1 MKKTYYNLL
10 QGFVGESQARNRYTF
25 YAKIAQ
31 KEGYP
36 QIQRI
41 FLETAD
47 QERQHA
53 SWFFKMAQMLK
64 KEIGDKSL
72 DESKLDE
79 VVVPTVFGDTI
90 ENLKAAAAGEHY
102 ETTTMYPGFADIAEE
117 EGLPDIAKRIRAI
130 AIAEAHHEERYV
142 KLLDQ
147 LKGKTLYKKEKKIYW
162 YCAECGYMHEGT
174 EPPEICPACSHPK
187 KYFYRA
193 CEEY

>member
-25 YAKIAQ
+25 AAKIAK
-31 KEGYP
+31 KEGHP

-53 SWFFKMAQMLK
+53 SWFFKMAQSLK
-64 KEIGDKSL
+64 KKLNGKL
-72 DESKLDE
+72 DESKLED
-79 VVVPTVFGDTI
+79 VVVPTVFGDTA

-117 EGLPDIAKRIRAI
+117 EGLPEIAKRIRAI
-130 AIAEAHHEERYV
+130 AVAEAHHEERYV
-142 KLLDQ
+142 KLLEE
-147 LKGKTLYKKEKKIYW
+147 LKGNTLYKKEKKIYW

-174 EPPEICPACSHPK
+174 EPPEICPACSHPR

>member
-25 YAKIAQ
+25 YAKIAK
-31 KEGYP
+31 KEEHP

-53 SWFFKMAQMLK
+53 SWFFKMAQSLK
-64 KEIGDKSL
+64 KKLNGKL
-72 DESKLDE
+72 DESKLED
-79 VVVPTVFGDTI
+79 VVVPTVFGDTA

-117 EGLPDIAKRIRAI
+117 EGLPEIAKRIRSI
-130 AIAEAHHEERYV
+130 AVAEAHHEERYV
-142 KLLDQ
+142 KLLEE
-147 LKGKTLYKKEKKIYW
+147 LKGNTLYKKEKKIYW

-174 EPPEICPACSHPK
+174 EPPEICPACSHPR

>member
-25 YAKIAQ
+25 YAKIAK
-31 KEGYP
+31 KEGHP

-41 FLETAD
+41 FLETAE

-53 SWFFKMAQMLK
+53 SWFFKMAQSLK
-64 KEIGDKSL
+64 KKLNGKL

-79 VVVPTVFGDTI
+79 VVVPTVFGDTE
-90 ENLKAAAAGEHY
+90 ENLKAAATGEHY
-102 ETTTMYPGFADIAEE
+102 EFSTMYPGFAEVAEE

-174 EPPEICPACSHPK
+174 EPPEICPACSHPR